1 MEEGNVVI
9 NREKKI
15 KKLNFERMDFFM
27 NVFLLVVNRIRI
39 WWELD
44 IVLLYVIVLFE
55 VGEFC

>member
-39 WWELD
+39 
-44 IVLLYVIVLFE
+44 
-55 VGEFC
+55 GGS